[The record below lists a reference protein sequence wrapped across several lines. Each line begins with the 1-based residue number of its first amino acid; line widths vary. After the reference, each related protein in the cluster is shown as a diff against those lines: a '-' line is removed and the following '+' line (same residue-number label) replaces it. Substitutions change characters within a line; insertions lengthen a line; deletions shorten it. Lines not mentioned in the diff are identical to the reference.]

1 MEYTYQAR
9 TPEGSPRSGVIAAPS
24 VESALQTLQ
33 RQNLIVVSLRQAAES
48 RPWYE
53 RSFWLLKRVKHKDV
67 MLLARQLSTLFEA
80 KVPVVHTLQ
89 TLIGESE
96 GTQMKQHL
104 TEMLDDIQGGMSMS
118 QAMARHLQ
126 VFNPFFVNMV
136 KAGEESGKLDEVFIY
151 LADYLERNYALTSK
165 ARNSLIYPGFILV
178 AFFTIMMFL
187 FTQIVPKI
195 SAIIVESGQE
205 LPIYTV
211 IVLAISNFLRSYG
224 ILLLILAIVGV
235 AYLIRYFRTAEGV
248 LVKSRL
254 QITLPVVGRLY
265 KKVYLTRIADNLQ
278 TLITG
283 GLPIVRALQI
293 TADVVGNEIYRG
305 ILLEAVENVRG
316 GSSIADAFG
325 KRDEIPVLL
334 TQMIR
339 VGEETGK
346 IDQLLLAISRFY
358 TQEVNSL
365 VENMVSLIEP
375 ILIIVLGVG
384 VGIVVAAVITP
395 IYSLTGSFG

>member
-9 TPEGSPRSGVIAAPS
+9 TPEGNPRSGTIEAAT
-24 VESALQTLQ
+24 VESALQILQ
-33 RQNLIVVSLRQAAES
+33 RQNLIVVSLRQAS
-48 RPWYE
+48 DGGPWFR
-53 RSFWLLKRVKHKDV
+53 RSFRIFKRVKQRDV
-67 MLLARQLSTLFEA
+67 MLLSRQLSTLFEA

-96 GTQMKQHL
+96 GTLMKEYL
-104 TEMLDDIQGGMSMS
+104 TKMLDDIQGGMSMS
-118 QAMARHLQ
+118 QAMGRCPQ
-126 VFNPFFVNMV
+126 VFSPFFVNMV

-151 LADYLERNYALTSK
+151 LADYLERNYELTNK

-178 AFFTIMMFL
+178 AFFSIMMFL

-205 LPIYTV
+205 LPIYTK
-211 IVLAISNFLRSYG
+211 IVLAISNFIRSYG
-224 ILLLILAIVGV
+224 IFLLVAVIVAV
-235 AYLIRYFRTAEGV
+235 VYLVRYFRTAEGMV
-248 LVKSRL
+248 IKSRL
-254 QITLPVVGRLY
+254 QLAFPIVGNLY
-265 KKVYLTRIADNLQ
+265 KKVFLTRIADNLQ

-316 GSSIADAFG
+316 GSTIADAFG
-325 KRDEIPVLL
+325 KRAEIPVLL

-346 IDQLLLAISRFY
+346 IDQLLKAISRFY

-375 ILIIVLGVG
+375 ILILVLGVG
-384 VGIVVAAVITP
+384 VGIVVAAVLTP
-395 IYSLTGSFG
+395 IYNLTGNFG